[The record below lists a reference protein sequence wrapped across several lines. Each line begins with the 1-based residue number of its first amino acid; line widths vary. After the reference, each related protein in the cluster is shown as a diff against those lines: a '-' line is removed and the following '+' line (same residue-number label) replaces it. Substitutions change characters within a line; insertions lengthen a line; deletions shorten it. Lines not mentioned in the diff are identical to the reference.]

1 MCNNYNLQIC
11 ILWSSYSCCR
21 CCCWLPL
28 MLTRW
33 RNESKCCT
41 IAGRGPDLLDSAQN
55 TEWVGQES
63 IHFLL
68 YLWAK
73 AKAKAKAS
81 FVWLEILKLTW
92 SGFTLPSFFTLLVF
106 FSFLQLSACIV
117 SLHYCCCC
125 CCEDDNDDDEV
136 EKGSLAQTQHTHT
149 RSRYIDV
156 SAPKNVQSS
165 TWLVSI

>member
-11 ILWSSYSCCR
+11 ILCSSCCCCSR
-21 CCCWLPL
+21 CCCCWLPL

-63 IHFLL
+63 IPFLL
-68 YLWAK
+68 YHWAK

-106 FSFLQLSACIV
+106 FLSCSFLLALSACIIV
-117 SLHYCCCC
+117 VAAVGKMIMTMMKLKRVRWHRQ
-125 CCEDDNDDDEV
+125 N
-136 EKGSLAQTQHTHT
+136 THTHAVDI
-149 RSRYIDV
+149 SMCLH
-156 SAPKNVQSS
+156 PKTCN
-165 TWLVSI
+165 LPLD

>member
-63 IHFLL
+63 IPFLL
-68 YLWAK
+68 YHW

-106 FSFLQLSACIV
+106 FCLSCSFLLALSACIIV
-117 SLHYCCCC
+117 VAAVAKMIMMMMKLKR
-125 CCEDDNDDDEV
+125 V
-136 EKGSLAQTQHTHT
+136 RWHTHT
-149 RSRYIDV
+149 HTHAVDISMCLH
-156 SAPKNVQSS
+156 PKTCN
-165 TWLVSI
+165 LPLD